1 MLAICTPLMARV
13 HEHVTQAGELMF
25 VDSSASLD
33 DFNNPM
39 FILSTSSA
47 AGGLPLGVVIT
58 SGESSNIIFDAM
70 TALKGLFPK
79 SLFGGKMY
87 PDNILT
93 DDSSP
98 EREGLKRT
106 LPSTKLFL
114 CVFHFLQSMWRWLW
128 NSKNGINKEDKQYLM
143 ECVRKLVYAEN
154 TDKLDTMYQSY
165 KKDAV
170 IQKHKKFMRHL
181 ENYWERRDE
190 WAICF
195 RDQTL
200 LRGNNTNNYAE
211 SGIRILKDT
220 EGYCIQKSQSI

>member
-1 MLAICTPLMARV
+1 MKRFSKGKEGSPNQPLVLDICTPLMASV

-70 TALKGLFPK
+70 TALKSLFPK
-79 SLFGGKMY
+79 GSFGGKMY

-93 DDSSP
+93 YDSSP

-106 LPSTKLFL
+106 WPSTK
-114 CVFHFLQSMWRWLW
+114 
-128 NSKNGINKEDKQYLM
+128 INY
-143 ECVRKLVYAEN
+143 
-154 TDKLDTMYQSY
+154 S
-165 KKDAV
+165 
-170 IQKHKKFMRHL
+170 
-181 ENYWERRDE
+181 
-190 WAICF
+190 
-195 RDQTL
+195 
-200 LRGNNTNNYAE
+200 
-211 SGIRILKDT
+211 
-220 EGYCIQKSQSI
+220 

>member
-1 MLAICTPLMARV
+1 MARV

-70 TALKGLFPK
+70 TALQSLFPK
-79 SLFGGKMY
+79 SSFGVKMY
-87 PDNILT
+87 ADNILT

-98 EREGLKRT
+98 EREGVKRT
-106 LPSTKLFL
+106 WPSTKLFL

-143 ECVRKLVYAEN
+143 GCVRQLVYAEN
-154 TDKLDTMYQSY
+154 TDKLDTTYQNF

-170 IQKHKKFMRHL
+170 IRKHEKFMKHL
-181 ENYWERRDE
+181 ENYWE
-190 WAICF
+190 
-195 RDQTL
+195 T
-200 LRGNNTNNYAE
+200 
-211 SGIRILKDT
+211 
-220 EGYCIQKSQSI
+220 